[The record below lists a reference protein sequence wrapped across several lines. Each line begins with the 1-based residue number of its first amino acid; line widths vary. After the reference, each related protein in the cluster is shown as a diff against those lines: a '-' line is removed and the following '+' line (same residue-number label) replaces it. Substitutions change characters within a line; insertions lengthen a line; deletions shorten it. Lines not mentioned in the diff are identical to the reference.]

1 MPHAAACPS
10 TKEPCTVYEL
20 HSDITS
26 KSTTA
31 SGATNGWAI
40 LCSPLGPARGE
51 PISETL
57 LHATLH
63 TTASQE
69 QDIRT
74 SSVCKLLLK
83 LLAGLRK
90 RAPGEDRSAP
100 PSTVGRMPTL
110 ANTRPRVHFTQ
121 TDGRAG
127 SVVPLDPW
135 MDIES
140 LPLERH
146 LHDQDPS
153 RAAYEAWMD
162 STAMCHD
169 SDNTLYVP
177 VATYII
183 CKHGL
188 QKCRHCLPLT
198 KPRET
203 HG

>member
-51 PISETL
+51 PIRETL

-127 SVVPLDPW
+127 SVVPLDGYRKPTTGTAPTRSGSVSSG
-135 MDIES
+135 IRS
-140 LPLERH
+140 LDGQHRH
-146 LHDQDPS
+146 
-153 RAAYEAWMD
+153 
-162 STAMCHD
+162 
-169 SDNTLYVP
+169 VP
-177 VATYII
+177 RLGQHAVRPGGHIY
-183 CKHGL
+183 HM
-188 QKCRHCLPLT
+188 
-198 KPRET
+198 
-203 HG
+203 